1 MWPRNL
7 RGFVCFGVG
16 AGAVKHKKGAGASGG
31 GAHRR
36 VCESYIIELSMGT
49 CCFQFVRSRE
59 LSKFTGGK
67 TPPWRLLVRL
77 CSRFQSAA
85 FCGGALATAGAG
97 AGTALSGGH
106 APMLSSTDCGEL
118 SSPEGAA
125 GGGGASSSQTIMSSV
140 IRAGDCDRD
149 RVSSS
154 VLRRPARD
162 VWDRERDPGDE
173 TPGESGRP
181 GRGGKFKFG
190 TRDR

>member
-1 MWPRNL
+1 M
-7 RGFVCFGVG
+7 
-16 AGAVKHKKGAGASGG
+16 KHKKGAG
-31 GAHRR
+31 GAVGEVHRR

-67 TPPWRLLVRL
+67 TPPSRLLVRL

-97 AGTALSGGH
+97 EGTALSGGH

-125 GGGGASSSQTIMSSV
+125 GDGGASSSQTIMSSV
-140 IRAGDCDRD
+140 IRAGDFDRD

-173 TPGESGRP
+173 TPGDSGRP